1 MIAAG
6 SAATTVT
13 LSIQTTS
20 TQTERNEQPISRN
33 PLAPLALGFLLL
45 PLLGMKAEHRRLRQ
59 MPRLPAVLLAV
70 GLSLGAVLGMSGCA
84 GGSMATKP
92 VAQTYTVV
100 VTATDTTTKVQS
112 STNLTL
118 TVQ

>member
-1 MIAAG
+1 
-6 SAATTVT
+6 
-13 LSIQTTS
+13 
-20 TQTERNEQPISRN
+20 
-33 PLAPLALGFLLL
+33 
-45 PLLGMKAEHRRLRQ
+45 MKAAHRRLRQ

-84 GGSMATKP
+84 GSMAPQSITKP